1 MKPVVIQGNVYFA
14 AENDAELAKMLGAIT
29 SRKKKGSSEREC
41 SYCHRIVGSKGIGIH
56 RKKCLTRLQR
66 LENYKNNNG

>member
-29 SRKKKGSSEREC
+29 SRKKKVLVRGSVLTVTELSEAKALAFTER
-41 SYCHRIVGSKGIGIH
+41 
-56 RKKCLTRLQR
+56 
-66 LENYKNNNG
+66 NA